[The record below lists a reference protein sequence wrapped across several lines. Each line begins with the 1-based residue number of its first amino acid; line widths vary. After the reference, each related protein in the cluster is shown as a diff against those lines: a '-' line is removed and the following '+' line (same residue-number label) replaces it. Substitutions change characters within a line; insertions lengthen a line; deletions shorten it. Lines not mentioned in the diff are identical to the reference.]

1 MKPDAVKPSSRTL
14 CRHNRWGAK
23 PAMYL
28 ASVLFALASM
38 SAMAAE
44 TSIWQGG
51 TTGIWG
57 VGYEGNWDVYP
68 DSTRY
73 AQFGSPYDEAIAVTV
88 NESVDTYG
96 IVNASSRTAGISF
109 TGSGTIN
116 NYRATLFSNSS
127 APSLTDWN
135 VDVVCKNTADWSSY
149 IEGTNVFHKALVYEG
164 RSDQGDTCYTKN
176 KASVTLCGS
185 AQMTAQH
192 VKIVSGSSFEMKDSS
207 TATLVKDLR
216 VEPGASF
223 RIADGAVLALRALFL
238 PFSQEEGT
246 DEEWVMEG
254 GEIRANNFTDT
265 NCRVDLAY
273 TNATKTISGTGT
285 FHVWRFN
292 GANSSGLV
300 LRLNGPSMYVH
311 DFYISSSSP
320 AYNKNR
326 FEIGGGSTIGLWGG
340 DALFDRWTNR
350 VVGAATVD
358 TTDYADKTTPRTLTL
373 SKFFDCN
380 GVLTVKGVG
389 TCSLSSPEQPN
400 LSIVGTETSTTTC
413 ANGYALGD
421 IVLTDSAKFTCTEYM
436 GHKTEESF
444 KNVKSLTMDED
455 SSLNVK
461 RYVILTGDATLSGN
475 ASAVVRNGNGESNPI
490 FTCDNL
496 SLSDN
501 ASLSVTGTIAA
512 TSLTMSGNAHLAF
525 TAGTAFSAGAAFGAG
540 NWTMEITIPSG
551 YEAGIR
557 PVVIG
562 AGFEGNFADHVTLLG
577 DTTGWS
583 AQTLDGSLILYKDA
597 PASGIEW
604 IGKSSTGDNW
614 SDSANWNGGN
624 VPTSEDI
631 VAFGGLDRLTPYN
644 DSLGTV
650 SGLVF
655 RASAGPFTLSGT
667 DALTLTA
674 ASGGRS
680 SVTASTAPIVSHS
693 AFDQTVSSFVNFAD
707 GNCGVFSDGG
717 GALKLTG
724 GFNAPNSWRYFV
736 VGGDVRINGTCS
748 VGILSLRASTSG
760 IPTCLTVLP
769 GCKFTIRNQYFRGIV
784 EETKY
789 IGRIVV
795 EEGAEMTVKD
805 GDCVFWYGGLEN
817 VIDGTLSIKSDQDS
831 GRLVGGPNEQY
842 YTGKGEI
849 YAASAR
855 SGRTAAV
862 ADHYI
867 NFGGTLKLY
876 MNGDWYTAT
885 YRNDGS
891 SEGTTQNPNFPTRF
905 RMTDG
910 TTLGATKDW
919 VYGPREG
926 AYDATNRTI
935 TAADR
940 TSIMTGTVTVNTQS
954 PKDDAAHTIT
964 FYDPLDASAA
974 NIVKAGA
981 GSLVFNSTNNCP
993 SQISNL
999 TVNAGTVLLAGDV
1012 GPALVSASV
1021 NAGTLRVDAAS
1032 TMGSMTVADGAV
1044 ASFAAV
1050 PTFSGTLAL
1059 ASAGSDFLVDGHA
1072 AAMEWELLATAS
1084 DIVGPDGAMKWNAGN
1099 QRRFKIEEEGGAM
1112 KLFGSR
1118 GGSFVIIFR

>member
-1 MKPDAVKPSSRTL
+1 MKMTTTL
-14 CRHNRWGAK
+14 AFLLVLVAL
-23 PAMYL
+23 PA
-28 ASVLFALASM
+28 A
-38 SAMAAE
+38 AAE
-44 TSIWQGG
+44 TSLWKGG
-51 TTGIWG
+51 AEGIWG
-57 VGYEGNWDVYP
+57 ANYTGNWDVYP

-73 AQFGSPYDEAIAVTV
+73 AQFGSPLDQPINVTV
-88 NESVDTYG
+88 NEAVDTYG
-96 IVNASSRTAGISF
+96 IVNSTGRKAGINF
-109 TGSGTIN
+109 TGTGTIN
-116 NYRATLFSNSS
+116 NYRATLFANSS

-135 VDVVCKNTADWSSY
+135 VDVVCKNTADWTSY
-149 IEGTNVFHKALVYEG
+149 IEGTNVFRKTLVYEG
-164 RSDQGDTCYTKN
+164 RSDQGDTCSTKKN
-176 KASVTLCGS
+176 AKVTLCGS
-185 AQMTAQH
+185 AQMAAQH
-192 VKIVSGSSFEMKDSS
+192 VKVVAGSAFECLDSS

-216 VEPGASF
+216 IEPGASF
-223 RIADGAVLALRALFL
+223 RIADDAVISMRTLFL
-238 PFSQEEGT
+238 PFSYEEGVN
-246 DEEWVMEG
+246 DEWTMEG
-254 GEIRANNFTDT
+254 GEFRALATGDGNS
-265 NCRVDLAY
+265 RVELAY
-273 TNATKTISGTGT
+273 TNATKTVSGTGT
-285 FHVWRFN
+285 FYTYRFN
-292 GANSSGLV
+292 LANSYNLV
-300 LRLNGPSMYVH
+300 FRLMGPNMYVR
-311 DFYISSSSP
+311 DGYISSSSP

-326 FEIGGGSTIGLWGG
+326 FEIGGGSTIGLWGA

-400 LSIVGTETSTTTC
+400 LNIVGTETSTTTC

-444 KNVKSLTMDED
+444 RNVKSLTMDED

-512 TSLTMSGNAHLAF
+512 TSLTMSGNSHLAF

-655 RASAGPFTLSGT
+655 RASAGPFTLSGAG
-667 DALTLTA
+667 DLNLTA
-674 ASGGRS
+674 TSGGRGS
-680 SVTASTAPIVSHS
+680 TTASNASIASHS
-693 AFDQTVSSFVNFAD
+693 AFDQTITSFVNFGGEHA
-707 GNCGVFSDGG
+707 GLISDGG

-724 GFNAPNSWRYFV
+724 GFNASGNWKYFV
-736 VGGDVRINGTCS
+736 VGGDVRVNGDCS
-748 VGILSLRASTSG
+748 VGIFSFRTSSTVK
-760 IPTCLTVLP
+760 PTTLTVLP
-769 GCKFTIRNQYFRGIV
+769 GGKFTIRNQYFRGLV
-784 EETKY
+784 EGTSY
-789 IGRIVV
+789 IGRFIV
-795 EEGAEMTVKD
+795 EEGAEMILKD

-831 GRLVGGPNEQY
+831 GRLVGGPTEQY
-842 YTGKGEI
+842 YTGKGAI

-855 SGRTAAV
+855 SGRTAA
-862 ADHYI
+862 AANHYI

-919 VYGPREG
+919 AYGPREG
-926 AYDATNRTI
+926 AYDATNCTI

-940 TSIMTGTVTVNTQS
+940 TSVMTGSVTVNTQS

-974 NIVKAGA
+974 NVVKAGL
-981 GSLVFNSTNNCP
+981 GTLVFNSTNNCP

-999 TVNAGTVLLAGDV
+999 TVNAGRVLFAGDSAPTV
-1012 GPALVSASV
+1012 GGVVANGGEVRFDVVPT
-1021 NAGTLRVDAAS
+1021 TLRDVS
-1032 TMGSMTVADGAV
+1032 VGDGAT
-1044 ASFAAV
+1044 ASFATA
-1050 PTFSGTLAL
+1050 PAL
-1059 ASAGSDFLVDGHA
+1059 AGSLTIASKGANFRVDGLVETMA
-1072 AAMEWELLATAS
+1072 WVPIATAA
-1084 DIVGPDGAMKWNAGN
+1084 DIVGPDGETKWNSAN
-1099 QRRFKIEEEGGAM
+1099 EMRRFKIVADGAG
-1112 KLFGSR
+1112 KTLYGAKSSGFTV
-1118 GGSFVIIFR
+1118 FVK